1 MTEAMKEKRK
11 KLQALSL
18 LAKAL
23 VERGRV
29 ESINE
34 GLKFLYKSDGH
45 EDLKTFKQW
54 KESGQTVKKGEKGLM
69 LWAKPL
75 HVLREEPKEEGENSY
90 FPVMYVFSKKQVE
103 PIKTLAA

>member
-1 MTEAMKEKRK
+1 MKEEIQEKRK

-29 ESINE
+29 ETINE

-75 HVLREEPKEEGENSY
+75 HVLKEQPEPDGAPY
-90 FPVMYVFSKKQVE
+90 FPVMYVFSNKQVE
-103 PIKTLAA
+103 PIKNAA

>member
-1 MTEAMKEKRK
+1 MKAEMQEKRR

-45 EDLKTFKQW
+45 EELKTFKQW

-75 HVLREEPKEEGENSY
+75 HVLKEEPKEEGESAY
-90 FPVMYVFSKKQVE
+90 FPVMYVFSNLQIE
-103 PIKTLAA
+103 PIKTVAA